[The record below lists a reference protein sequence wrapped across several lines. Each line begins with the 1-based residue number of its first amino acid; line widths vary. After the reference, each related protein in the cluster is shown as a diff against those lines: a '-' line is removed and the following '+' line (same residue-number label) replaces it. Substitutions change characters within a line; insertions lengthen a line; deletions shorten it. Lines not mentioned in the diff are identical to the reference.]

1 MFVRLHQINRL
12 LWSVINRDRGMGCRS
27 GWTATWGLSA
37 LVHAFVLGLLALI
50 TLTNARPPDFIAVLA
65 DFPVPERFVNI
76 DLPTQFPQIAETMRG
91 SSAGGRL
98 GAEGPV
104 AGGIETAREQAARR
118 VEAPSSAG
126 RPLSPADFEARLPP
140 TDELAAFALGTK
152 LGKGFAR
159 GGGLGGG
166 VGDGEGNGSGRQ
178 FFELATAGTKFVYV
192 IDGSGS
198 MTERDKE
205 ARSKLDRVKRE
216 LIWSIGGLPVEMEFY
231 VIFFN
236 QNAVPMKASSL
247 QPATGN
253 NKQKYLEW
261 VAKVQGG
268 GNTDPRE
275 ALKLALALE
284 PHVIY
289 LLTDGVFDP
298 KVAAEVTKLNTQK
311 VSIHTIC
318 FVNASGESLL
328 QDIARKNNGTYK
340 FIP

>member
-1 MFVRLHQINRL
+1 MFVRLHQMNRILWSAINR
-12 LWSVINRDRGMGCRS
+12 NCRVWWRS
-27 GWTATWGLSA
+27 DWPSTWGLSA
-37 LVHAFVLGLLALI
+37 LVHALALGLLALI
-50 TLTNARPPDFIAVLA
+50 TLTNARTPEFIAVLA
-65 DFPVPERFVNI
+65 DFPVPQPVI
-76 DLPTQFPQIAETMRG
+76 QVDLPTQLPQIAETMRG
-91 SSAGGRL
+91 SSAGGRP
-98 GAEGPV
+98 GAAGPV
-104 AGGIETAREQAARR
+104 AAGIETAPEQSARR

-126 RPLSPADFEARLPP
+126 RPLSVLDVEPRLPP
-140 TDELAAFALGTK
+140 KDDLAASSLGTK
-152 LGKGFAR
+152 LGKAFAI

-166 VGDGEGNGSGRQ
+166 VGDGEGNGSGSQ

-198 MTERDKE
+198 MTERDRE

-216 LIWSIGGLPVEMEFY
+216 LIRSIGGLPVEMEFY

-236 QNAVPMKASSL
+236 QNAVPMKARSL

-275 ALKLALALE
+275 ALKLALALQ
-284 PHVIY
+284 PDVIY

-298 KVAAEVTKLNTQK
+298 KVAAEVTKLNTQN
-311 VSIHTIC
+311 VSIHTFC
-318 FVNASGESLL
+318 FGNDSGESLL
-328 QDIARKNNGTYK
+328 QSIARKNNGTYK